1 MTANWVEVTGRGVVS
16 SAGFTVPDF
25 TQTILSG
32 QCLIGDISDVAAD
45 IRFTR
50 GAAIR
55 NFDAAAHFDE
65 RTLGSL
71 DRFSQF
77 AAVAARG
84 ALAEAGLHAGT
95 LPEAGTNPERIAVI
109 VGTANGGGD
118 VLMEGYG
125 RLYKE
130 HRKPR
135 PLTIPMSMA
144 SAPASRI
151 AKELGARGPVFGV
164 SSACASSN
172 HAIITGMMLIRAGM
186 IDVAVVGGTDSC
198 FYESYLQV
206 WDVLR
211 AVSSETC
218 RPFSTGRKGLI
229 IGEGAGILVLE
240 RAGRAEARGA
250 KVIARLA
257 GGGMSSDAGDLIAPD
272 SSGMARAMSAALVD
286 AGLQADAVGYV
297 NAHGTGTVANDRAE
311 SGAINEIF
319 GGNRDRISVSST
331 KSIIGHAMGASGAL
345 EAIATLAALETG
357 MIPPTVN
364 FISADPDCDVDATP
378 NEARKR
384 AVDVAMSN
392 SFAFGGL
399 NVSLAFAQPAFKL

>member
-16 SAGFTVPDF
+16 SAGLTVPEF

-32 QCLIGDISDVAAD
+32 QCLIGDISDIATD
-45 IRFTR
+45 IRFTK

-55 NFDAAAHFDE
+55 NFDPAAHFDE

-84 ALAEAGLHAGT
+84 ALAEAGL
-95 LPEAGTNPERIAVI
+95 PEAGTNPERIAVI

-118 VLMEGYG
+118 ILMEGYG

-130 HRKPR
+130 GRKPR

-172 HAIITGMMLIRAGM
+172 HAMITGMMLIRAGL

-240 RAGRAEARGA
+240 RAGRAAARGA
-250 KVIARLA
+250 NVVARLL

-272 SSGMARAMSAALVD
+272 SSGMARAMRAAVAD
-286 AGLQADAVGYV
+286 AGLEPDAVGYI

-311 SGAINEIF
+311 SRAINEVF
-319 GGNRDRISVSST
+319 GGNRERISVSST

-345 EAIATLAALETG
+345 EAIATVAALETG

-384 AVDVAMSN
+384 AVNVAVSN

-399 NVSLAFAQPAFKL
+399 NVSLAFARV

>member
-16 SAGFTVPDF
+16 SAGLTVPEF

-32 QCLIGDISDVAAD
+32 QCLIGDISDIATD
-45 IRFTR
+45 IRFTK

-55 NFDAAAHFDE
+55 NFDPAAHFDE

-84 ALAEAGLHAGT
+84 ALAEAGL
-95 LPEAGTNPERIAVI
+95 PEAGTNPERIAVI

-118 VLMEGYG
+118 ILMEGYG

-130 HRKPR
+130 GRKPR

-172 HAIITGMMLIRAGM
+172 HAMITGMMLIRAGL

-240 RAGRAEARGA
+240 RAGRAAARGA
-250 KVIARLA
+250 NVVARLL

-272 SSGMARAMSAALVD
+272 SSGMARAMRAAVAD
-286 AGLQADAVGYV
+286 AGLEPDAVGYI

-311 SGAINEIF
+311 SRAINEVF
-319 GGNRDRISVSST
+319 GGNRERISVSST

-345 EAIATLAALETG
+345 EAIATVAALETG

-384 AVDVAMSN
+384 AVNVALSN

-399 NVSLAFAQPAFKL
+399 NVSLAFARV

>member
-1 MTANWVEVTGRGVVS
+1 MTAHWVEVTGRGVVS
-16 SAGFTVPDF
+16 SAGLTVADF

-32 QCLIGDISDVAAD
+32 ESRIGDITD
-45 IRFTR
+45 IGTDLRFSN
-50 GAAIR
+50 GAPIR
-55 NFDAAAHFDE
+55 NFDPAAYFDE
-65 RTLGSL
+65 RTLGTL

-77 AAVAARG
+77 SAVAARS
-84 ALAEAGLHAGT
+84 AIAEAGLA
-95 LPEAGTNPERIAVI
+95 EAGTNPERIGVI

-118 VLMEGYG
+118 VLEEGYG
-125 RLYKE
+125 RLFKE
-130 HRKPR
+130 SRKPR

-151 AKELGARGPVFGV
+151 ARELGARGPVFGV

-172 HAIITGMMLIRAGM
+172 HAVIIGMLLIRSGL
-186 IDVAVVGGTDSC
+186 IDVAVVGGVDSC
-198 FYESYLQV
+198 FYDSYLKV

-211 AVSSETC
+211 AVSSDTC

-240 RAGRAEARGA
+240 RAGRAAARGA
-250 KVIARLA
+250 RIVAHLA

-272 SSGMARAMSAALVD
+272 SSGMVRAMRAAVAD
-286 AGLQADAVGYV
+286 AGLDPDVFGYV

-311 SGAINEIF
+311 SSAINEVF

-357 MIPPTVN
+357 KIPPTVN
-364 FISADPDCDVDATP
+364 FVGADPECDVDATP
-378 NEARKR
+378 NEARDR
-384 AVDVAMSN
+384 RVDVGLSN

-399 NVSLAFAQPAFKL
+399 NVSLAFARPGL

>member
-16 SAGFTVPDF
+16 SAGLTVPEF

-45 IRFTR
+45 IRFTK

-55 NFDAAAHFDE
+55 NFDPAAHFDE

-77 AAVAARG
+77 AAVAARS
-84 ALAEAGLHAGT
+84 ALAEAG

-118 VLMEGYG
+118 ILMEGYG

-130 HRKPR
+130 GRKPR

-172 HAIITGMMLIRAGM
+172 HAMITGMMLIRAGL

-240 RAGRAEARGA
+240 RAGRAVARGA
-250 KVIARLA
+250 NVVARLL

-272 SSGMARAMSAALVD
+272 SSGMARAMRAAVAD
-286 AGLQADAVGYV
+286 AGLEPDAVGYI
-297 NAHGTGTVANDRAE
+297 NAHGTGTVANDCAE
-311 SGAINEIF
+311 SRAINEVF
-319 GGNRDRISVSST
+319 DGNRERISVSST

-345 EAIATLAALETG
+345 EAIATVAALETG

-384 AVDVAMSN
+384 AVNVAVSN

-399 NVSLAFAQPAFKL
+399 NVSLAFARV

>member
-1 MTANWVEVTGRGVVS
+1 MTPNWVEVTGRGVVS
-16 SAGFTVPDF
+16 SAGLTVPEF

-32 QCLIGDISDVAAD
+32 QCLIGDISDIAAD
-45 IRFTR
+45 IRFTK

-65 RTLGSL
+65 KTLGVL

-84 ALAEAGLHAGT
+84 ALAEAGLLEGG
-95 LPEAGTNPERIAVI
+95 LLEAGTDRERIAVI

-118 VLMEGYG
+118 ILMEGYG

-130 HRKPR
+130 DRKPR

-172 HAIITGMMLIRAGM
+172 HAIITGMMLIRAGL

-198 FYESYLQV
+198 FYESYLKV

-240 RAGRAEARGA
+240 RAGRAAARGA

-272 SSGMARAMSAALVD
+272 SSGMARAMRAALVD
-286 AGLQADAVGYV
+286 AGLEPDAIGYI

-311 SGAINEIF
+311 SSAINDVF
-319 GGNRDRISVSST
+319 GGNRDKISVSST

-345 EAIATLAALETG
+345 EAVATLAALETG

-384 AVDVAMSN
+384 AVDVAVSN

-399 NVSLAFAQPAFKL
+399 NVSLAFARSDR

>member
-16 SAGFTVPDF
+16 SAGFTISEF
-25 TQTILSG
+25 TRTILSG
-32 QCLIGDISDVAAD
+32 QSLIGDISDIGAD
-45 IRFTR
+45 VRFSK
-50 GAAIR
+50 GAPIR
-55 NFDAAAHFDE
+55 NFDPAAHFDE

-71 DRFSQF
+71 DRFSLF
-77 AAVAARG
+77 AAVAARS
-84 ALAEAGLHAGT
+84 ALAEAG

-118 VLMEGYG
+118 VLMEGYI

-130 HRKPR
+130 NRKPR

-172 HAIITGMMLIRAGM
+172 HAMITGMLLIHSGQV
-186 IDVAVVGGTDSC
+186 DVAVVGGTDSC
-198 FYESYLQV
+198 FYDPYLKV
-206 WDVLR
+206 WDGLR

-240 RAGRAEARGA
+240 RAGRAAARGA
-250 KVIARLA
+250 KVVARLA

-272 SSGMARAMSAALVD
+272 SSGMARAMRAAVVD
-286 AGLQADAVGYV
+286 AGLEPDAIGYI

-311 SGAINEIF
+311 SSAINEIF
-319 GGNRDRISVSST
+319 GGNREKISVSST
-331 KSIIGHAMGASGAL
+331 KSIIGHAMGASGAI

-364 FISADPDCDVDATP
+364 FIGADPDCDIDATP

-384 AVDVAMSN
+384 AVSVALSN

-399 NVSLAFAQPAFKL
+399 NVSLAFARSHL

>member
-16 SAGFTVPDF
+16 SAGLTVPEF

-32 QCLIGDISDVAAD
+32 QCLIGDISDIATD
-45 IRFTR
+45 IRFTK

-55 NFDAAAHFDE
+55 NFDPAAHFDE

-84 ALAEAGLHAGT
+84 ALAEAGL
-95 LPEAGTNPERIAVI
+95 PEAGTNPERIAVI

-118 VLMEGYG
+118 ILMEGYG

-130 HRKPR
+130 GRKPR

-172 HAIITGMMLIRAGM
+172 HAMITGMMLIRAGL

-240 RAGRAEARGA
+240 RAGRAAARGA
-250 KVIARLA
+250 NVVARLL

-272 SSGMARAMSAALVD
+272 SSGMARAMRAAVAD
-286 AGLQADAVGYV
+286 AGLEPDAVGYI
-297 NAHGTGTVANDRAE
+297 NAHGTGTVANDCAE
-311 SGAINEIF
+311 SRAINEVF
-319 GGNRDRISVSST
+319 DGNRERISVSST

-345 EAIATLAALETG
+345 EAIATVAALETG

-384 AVDVAMSN
+384 AVNVALSN

-399 NVSLAFAQPAFKL
+399 NVSLAFARV